1 MKLLKKLLLINWHY
15 FSHQMIEFEQ
25 LNYMTGVNA
34 SGKSTIIDA
43 LQLVLF
49 GDTAGRYFNKSAS
62 GKSARTLDSYLC
74 GELSDNADG
83 GYRYL
88 RSGRFTSYV
97 VTEWYDDV
105 KHRSLTFG
113 GVFDVYSP
121 NDKTARFFKY
131 IGQIPDDQ
139 FIVSRVPLDIPKLR
153 EFFKRGNVRE
163 ARFFDSG
170 KAYRDEIYGLL
181 GGLRDKFRDLL
192 KKAVAFNPDNDI
204 QKFITEFIC
213 ESDAGIDIAPMQ
225 ENIRNYKNLERTAD
239 ELGRKKAA
247 LESIEQC
254 FQDCEKN
261 RQSVTLYSYLID
273 RAQIQLSEESLLE
286 LRKKEKAKADELLN
300 LQENLR
306 MESDNLN
313 ILRQQYEDFRLQLHN
328 DETERRL
335 NEIGKKIAELEQSI
349 SNAQTEWEKA
359 QGQLERVRMHFDR
372 AVNDL
377 FDRVNCFD
385 TDEPEATA
393 AVHLDSMLSMAEQLR
408 QVFNETED
416 LPPECLTE
424 MSQTALPSI
433 IRSLESFK
441 QTAAVL
447 LSKLQEDLEQTG
459 EMLRALKKEQESL
472 EKGRFQFPQNALDLK
487 QAVLSQIKAKF
498 NKNAEV
504 VLVAEASEIKND
516 RWRNAIEGYLNTQ
529 KYYIIVPPQ
538 YVRLAVKVFDR
549 IKRDKAVYDT
559 GIVDTEKIM
568 KKHPRAEQNSLA
580 QEIETDNPN
589 VRAYLDYLLGRVIKC
604 DHAEYIRDYPISIT
618 DEGLLY
624 KNYVVRALNPRLW
637 KHPAIGQNA
646 IILRLDEIKREI
658 TANNRL
664 IEIYSS
670 LKIGAT
676 ACKDTEGYSQSDAER
691 LTNAARQVVRSAVH
705 HQEIES
711 LEQERATLDT
721 GNVFFLRERVA
732 EKEQEVKEL
741 ERDCAELQEQLGGV
755 RKELDIIQ
763 NSDIPSVELAILQ
776 SRTALNASYESVW
789 IEDTGEPRYKLE
801 IGKRGQAKQILEAFP
816 REKSRAANAVSRFRE
831 SLISQRTKFNHDYK
845 MGNDINAEDNREF
858 SEALRVINENTLPD
872 YLTRIEDTKKKA
884 MEEFQEDFLSKLSD
898 KIRSVKRDIKELNYA
913 ISSVSFG
920 EDTYNFKVEPNSNYE
935 RYYKMITDDMLMSGY
950 ALMTNQFNE
959 KYREEISE
967 LFAVMTGEGNSALN
981 QSEYEKRISLFTDYR
996 TYLTFD
1002 IEVINKDGERQ
1013 RLSRTIDKKSGGE
1026 TQTPFYIA
1034 VLASFAQLY
1043 RMGRDKK
1050 ANTARL
1056 IIFDEAFSK
1065 MDGERIEKS
1074 IQLLRKIGFQVILST
1089 PTEKAGD
1096 IAPWVDRIL
1105 LVLRS
1110 GKTSQVTVFDK
1121 DRVGELTD
1129 E

>member
-153 EFFKRGNVRE
+153 DFFKRGNVRE

-213 ESDAGIDIAPMQ
+213 ESDAGIDIEPMQ

-580 QEIETDNPN
+580 QEIETDNLN

-664 IEIYSS
+664 IEIHSS

-732 EKEQEVKEL
+732 EKEQEVKES

-789 IEDTGEPRYKLE
+789 IEDTGEPRYQLE

>member
-349 SNAQTEWEKA
+349 YNAQTEWEKA

-559 GIVDTEKIM
+559 GIVDTEKIL

-705 HQEIES
+705 HQEIEL

-858 SEALRVINENTLPD
+858 SEALRVIDENTLPD

>member
-213 ESDAGIDIAPMQ
+213 ESDAGIDIEPMQ

-313 ILRQQYEDFRLQLHN
+313 ILRQQYEDFRL
-328 DETERRL
+328 
-335 NEIGKKIAELEQSI
+335 KIAELEQSI

-580 QEIETDNPN
+580 QEIETDNLN

-664 IEIYSS
+664 IEIHSS

-732 EKEQEVKEL
+732 EKEQEVKES

-789 IEDTGEPRYKLE
+789 IEDTGEPRYQLE

-884 MEEFQEDFLSKLSD
+884 ARLFDADRGHQEK
-898 KIRSVKRDIKELNYA
+898 
-913 ISSVSFG
+913 G
-920 EDTYNFKVEPNSNYE
+920 
-935 RYYKMITDDMLMSGY
+935 
-950 ALMTNQFNE
+950 
-959 KYREEISE
+959 
-967 LFAVMTGEGNSALN
+967 
-981 QSEYEKRISLFTDYR
+981 
-996 TYLTFD
+996 
-1002 IEVINKDGERQ
+1002 DGGIPGGFSQQAERQ
-1013 RLSRTIDKKSGGE
+1013 DPLCQARHQGAELRDLVCFFRRGH
-1026 TQTPFYIA
+1026 
-1034 VLASFAQLY
+1034 LQLQ
-1043 RMGRDKK
+1043 
-1050 ANTARL
+1050 
-1056 IIFDEAFSK
+1056 S
-1065 MDGERIEKS
+1065 
-1074 IQLLRKIGFQVILST
+1074 
-1089 PTEKAGD
+1089 
-1096 IAPWVDRIL
+1096 
-1105 LVLRS
+1105 
-1110 GKTSQVTVFDK
+1110 
-1121 DRVGELTD
+1121 
-1129 E
+1129 

>member
-349 SNAQTEWEKA
+349 YNAQTEWEKA

-664 IEIYSS
+664 IEIHSS

-705 HQEIES
+705 HQEIEL

-789 IEDTGEPRYKLE
+789 IEDTGEPRYQLE

-858 SEALRVINENTLPD
+858 SEALRVIDENTLPD

>member
-1 MKLLKKLLLINWHY
+1 M
-15 FSHQMIEFEQ
+15 
-25 LNYMTGVNA
+25 
-34 SGKSTIIDA
+34 
-43 LQLVLF
+43 
-49 GDTAGRYFNKSAS
+49 
-62 GKSARTLDSYLC
+62 
-74 GELSDNADG
+74 
-83 GYRYL
+83 
-88 RSGRFTSYV
+88 
-97 VTEWYDDV
+97 
-105 KHRSLTFG
+105 
-113 GVFDVYSP
+113 
-121 NDKTARFFKY
+121 
-131 IGQIPDDQ
+131 
-139 FIVSRVPLDIPKLR
+139 
-153 EFFKRGNVRE
+153 
-163 ARFFDSG
+163 
-170 KAYRDEIYGLL
+170 
-181 GGLRDKFRDLL
+181 L

-664 IEIYSS
+664 IEIHSS